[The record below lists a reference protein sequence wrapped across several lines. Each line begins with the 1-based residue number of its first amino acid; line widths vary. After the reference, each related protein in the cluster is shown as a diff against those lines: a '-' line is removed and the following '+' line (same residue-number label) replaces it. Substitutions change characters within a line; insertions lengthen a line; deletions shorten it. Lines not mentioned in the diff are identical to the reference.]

1 LRLIDRIF
9 PIVDSFK
16 GYTKS
21 TFSHDLIAGLTVAIM
36 LVPQGMAYALLTGVP
51 PIYGLYGGLIP
62 LFLYALF
69 GTSRQMSIGP
79 VAISALLVLGGV
91 STLATPETP
100 EFISLVITVGLLVG
114 LAQMLLGFLRLG
126 FLVNFLSH
134 PVIIGFTSAAAIIIA
149 ISQLKDLL
157 GFPIPRGLSVTGAI
171 QYAGQHIGQTNWI
184 SVAFCLGG
192 IALMFILRAINKKIP
207 DALIVVILGTLLS
220 WGLNLNSYG
229 LSIVGEVPEG
239 LPSFQLPDMS
249 WTTIQLLGETTLTVT
264 IICIVES
271 LAIAKVLEAKHQ
283 DYTVRPNQ
291 ELFALGISK
300 IGGAFFQAIPTSGS
314 FTRSAIN
321 HESGAKTTIS
331 SIITGLLIGLTLLFL
346 TPLFYYLPR
355 AILAA
360 IILLAV
366 KSLFDLKEA
375 IHLWHTHKEDFWM
388 MLITFIVT
396 LVVSIPVGIFTGVLL
411 SIGAILYH
419 STHPHIAILGR
430 IEGTNYYRNI
440 NRFEDAIEFDH
451 KIILRFDDQLYFAN
465 ASFFKDRIK
474 QIVQVINRPIKYFY
488 LDASDI
494 HKMDSSGLH
503 ALEEIHQYLKQQNI
517 VLCICSARG
526 PVRDMLFKSGLMET
540 IGRENQFLSIQ
551 AAHLFH
557 SQEADGQRMPSE
569 NALQTD
575 YDDGSE
581 LKIET

>member
-1 LRLIDRIF
+1 
-9 PIVDSFK
+9 
-16 GYTKS
+16 
-21 TFSHDLIAGLTVAIM
+21 M

-79 VAISALLVLGGV
+79 VAISSLLVLGGV
-91 STLATPETP
+91 SELATPETP
-100 EFISLVITVGLLVG
+100 EYISLVITVGLLVG

-134 PVIIGFTSAAAIIIA
+134 PVIIGFTAAAAIIIA

-157 GFPIPRGLSVTGAI
+157 GFPIPRELSTVEAL
-171 QYAGQHIGQTNWI
+171 QYAGQNISATNWI
-184 SVAFCLGG
+184 SVGMCLGS
-192 IALMFILRAINKKIP
+192 IAVMFILRAVNKNIP
-207 DALIVVILGTLLS
+207 GALIVVVVGTLLS
-220 WGLNLNSYG
+220 WFLNLNQYG
-229 LSIVGEVPEG
+229 LNIVATVPEG
-239 LPSFQLPDMS
+239 LPAFQLPDME
-249 WTTIQLLGETTLTVT
+249 WATIQTLGETTLTVT

-271 LAIAKVLEAKHQ
+271 LAIAKVLEAKHSN
-283 DYTVRPNQ
+283 YTVQPDQ
-291 ELFALGISK
+291 ELFALGVSK

-321 HESGAKTTIS
+321 HEAGAKTTVA
-331 SIITGLLIGLTLLFL
+331 SIITALLIGLTLLFL

-360 IILLAV
+360 IILMAV
-366 KSLFDLKEA
+366 KSLFELKEA
-375 IHLWHTHKEDFWM
+375 IHIWHTHKEDFWM

-396 LVVSIPVGIFTGVLL
+396 LVVSIPVGILAGVAL

-419 STHPHIAILGR
+419 STHPHIAVLGQ
-430 IEGTNYYRNI
+430 IEGTNHYRNL
-440 NRFEDAIEFDH
+440 NRFEDAKTLPH
-451 KIILRFDDQLYFAN
+451 KIIMRFDDQLYFAN
-465 ASFFKDRIK
+465 ASYFKDAIK
-474 QIVQVINRPIKYFY
+474 QLVKETKRPLQYFY

-503 ALEEIHQYLKQQNI
+503 ALEEIHGDLKQKGI
-517 VLCICSARG
+517 TLCICSARG

-540 IGRENQFLSIQ
+540 IGRENQFLNIH

-557 SQEADGQRMPSE
+557 TQQTDGQKMPSE
-569 NALQTD
+569 NAVQTD
-575 YDDGSE
+575 YE
-581 LKIET
+581 

>member
-1 LRLIDRIF
+1 LTLLQRIF
-9 PIVDSFK
+9 PILESTK
-16 GYTKS
+16 SYTKS
-21 TFSHDLIAGLTVAIM
+21 VFRKDLVAGLTVAIM

-62 LFLYALF
+62 LVLYALF

-91 STLATPETP
+91 SQLATPETP

-114 LAQMLLGFLRLG
+114 IAQTVLSFLRLG

-134 PVIIGFTSAAAIIIA
+134 PVIIGFTAAAAIIIA

-157 GFPIPRGLSVTGAI
+157 GFPIPRELSTTGAL
-171 QYAGQHIGQTNWI
+171 QYAWTHVGDTNWI
-184 SVAFCLGG
+184 AVAFCLGG
-192 IALMFILRAINKKIP
+192 IALMFIFRAINKNIP
-207 DALIVVILGTLLS
+207 GALIIVVLGTLLS
-220 WGLNLNSYG
+220 WGFDLNKYG
-229 LSIVGEVPEG
+229 LSIVATVPEG
-239 LPSFQLPDMS
+239 LPAFQLPDMS
-249 WTTIQLLGETTLTVT
+249 WDTIKILGETTLTVT

-271 LAIAKVLEAKHQ
+271 LAIAKVLETKHQ

-300 IGGAFFQAIPTSGS
+300 VGGAFFQAIPTSGS

-321 HESGAKTTIS
+321 HESGAKTTAS
-331 SIITGLLIGLTLLFL
+331 SIFTAILIGLTLLFL

-366 KSLFDLKEA
+366 KSLFDLKEG
-375 IHLWHTHKEDFWM
+375 IHLWHTHKEDFVM
-388 MLITFIVT
+388 MGITFIVT
-396 LVVSIPVGIFTGVLL
+396 LVVSIPIGIFMGVLL

-419 STHPHIAILGR
+419 STHPHIAVLGR

-440 NRFEDAIEFDH
+440 NRFDDSVELER
-451 KIILRFDDQLYFAN
+451 KIIMRFDDQLYFAN
-465 ASFFKDRIK
+465 ASYFKDSIK
-474 QIVQVINRPIKYFY
+474 KIIKTVNRPIDYFY

-503 ALEEIHQYLKQQNI
+503 ALEEIYDYLKRSNI
-517 VLCICSARG
+517 TLCLCSVRG

-540 IGRENQFLSIQ
+540 IGKENQFLNIQ
-551 AAHLFH
+551 AAHQFH
-557 SQEADGQRMPSE
+557 TQQNSGDTMPSE

-575 YDDGSE
+575 YD
-581 LKIET
+581 

>member
-1 LRLIDRIF
+1 LQLIDRIF
-9 PIVDSFK
+9 PIKDSLK
-16 GYTKS
+16 GYDQS
-21 TFSHDLIAGLTVAIM
+21 TFKNDLIAGLTVAIM

-69 GTSRQMSIGP
+69 GTSRQISIGP
-79 VAISALLVLGGV
+79 VAISSLLVLGGI
-91 STLATPETP
+91 SKLATPETP

-114 LAQMLLGFLRLG
+114 IAQTLLGFLRLG

-134 PVIIGFTSAAAIIIA
+134 PVIIGFTAAAAIIIA

-157 GFPIPRGLSVTGAI
+157 GFPIPRGLSTIEAL
-171 QYAGQHIGQTNWI
+171 QYAFEHIGATNWI
-184 SVAFCLGG
+184 AVAFCLGS
-192 IALMFILRAINKKIP
+192 IALMFIFRAINKNIP
-207 DALIVVILGTLLS
+207 GALIVVVLGTLLS
-220 WGLNLNSYG
+220 WILDLNQYGLN
-229 LSIVGEVPEG
+229 IVATVPEG
-239 LPSFQLPDMS
+239 LPAFQLPDME
-249 WTTIQLLGETTLTVT
+249 WTTIQILGETTLTVT

-321 HESGAKTTIS
+321 HESGAKTTVA
-331 SIITGLLIGLTLLFL
+331 SIITALLIGLTLLFL

-360 IILLAV
+360 IILMAV
-366 KSLFDLKEA
+366 KSLFDLKEV
-375 IHLWHTHKEDFWM
+375 IHVWYTHKEDFWM
-388 MLITFIVT
+388 MLITFLVT
-396 LVVSIPVGIFTGVLL
+396 LAVSIPVGILAGVAL

-419 STHPHIAILGR
+419 STHPHIAVLGK
-430 IEGTNYYRNI
+430 IEGTNHYRNL
-440 NRFEDAIEFDH
+440 NRFKDAKELAN
-451 KIILRFDDQLYFAN
+451 KIIMRFDDQLYFAN
-465 ASFFKDRIK
+465 ASYFKDTIK
-474 QIVQVINRPIKYFY
+474 QLVKTTKRPIQYFY

-503 ALEEIHQYLKQQNI
+503 ALEEIYGDLKRQDI
-517 VLCICSARG
+517 TLCICNARG

-540 IGRENQFLSIQ
+540 IGRENQFLNTQTAHQFHTQQ
-551 AAHLFH
+551 AT
-557 SQEADGQRMPSE
+557 GQKMPSE
-569 NALQTD
+569 DAVQTD
-575 YDDGSE
+575 YD
-581 LKIET
+581 

>member
-1 LRLIDRIF
+1 MQLIDRIL
-9 PIVDSFK
+9 PIRESLK
-16 GYTKS
+16 GYSKS
-21 TFSHDLIAGLTVAIM
+21 IFKNDLIAGLTVAIM

-79 VAISALLVLGGV
+79 VAISALLVLGGI
-91 STLATPETP
+91 SELATPETP
-100 EFISLVITVGLLVG
+100 EYISLVITVGLLVG
-114 LAQMLLGFLRLG
+114 IAQMLLGFLRLG

-134 PVIIGFTSAAAIIIA
+134 PVIIGFTAAAAIIIA

-157 GFPIPRGLSVTGAI
+157 GFPIPRGLSPTGAI
-171 QYAGQHIGQTNWI
+171 QYAFQHIGETNLI
-184 SVAFCLGG
+184 AVGLCLGA
-192 IALMFILRAINKKIP
+192 IVLMFIFRAINKNIP
-207 DALIVVILGTLLS
+207 GALIVVTLGTLLS
-220 WGLNLNSYG
+220 WALDLNKYGLN
-229 LSIVGEVPEG
+229 IVADVPEG
-239 LPSFQLPDMS
+239 LPSFQLPDMG
-249 WTTIQLLGETTLTVT
+249 WETIKLLGETTLTVT

-283 DYTVRPNQ
+283 DYTVQPNQ
-291 ELFALGISK
+291 ELFALGMSK

-321 HESGAKTTIS
+321 HESGAKTTIA
-331 SIITGLLIGLTLLFL
+331 SIITAFLIGLTLLFL

-360 IILLAV
+360 IILMAV

-375 IHLWHTHKEDFWM
+375 THIWHTHKEDFWM
-388 MLITFIVT
+388 MLITFVVT
-396 LVVSIPVGIFTGVLL
+396 LAVSIPIGILAGVAL

-419 STHPHIAILGR
+419 STHPHIAVLGK
-430 IEGTNYYRNI
+430 IEGTNYYRNLE
-440 NRFEDAIEFDH
+440 RFEDAKELGN
-451 KIILRFDDQLYFAN
+451 KIIMRFDDQLYFAN
-465 ASFFKDRIK
+465 ASFFKDTIK
-474 QIVQVINRPIKYFY
+474 QLVKETTRPINYFY

-503 ALEEIHQYLKQQNI
+503 ALEEIHSDLKQQNI
-517 VLCICSARG
+517 TLCICNARG

-540 IGRENQFLSIQ
+540 IGRENQFLNIQ

-557 SQEADGQRMPSE
+557 TQQAGGQRMPSE
-569 NALQTD
+569 NAVQTD
-575 YDDGSE
+575 YD
-581 LKIET
+581 